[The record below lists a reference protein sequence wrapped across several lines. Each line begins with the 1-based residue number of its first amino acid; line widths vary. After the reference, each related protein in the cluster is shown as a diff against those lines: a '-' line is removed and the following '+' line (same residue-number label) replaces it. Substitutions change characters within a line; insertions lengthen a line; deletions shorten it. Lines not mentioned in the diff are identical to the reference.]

1 MIYSARTRKSLRNG
15 KWMFFLDR
23 AGQTCFI
30 SPASYHTSG
39 AAISAARRKTRDL
52 MAKVQLPE
60 LAGTVKFKVM

>member
-1 MIYSARTRKSLRNG
+1 
-15 KWMFFLDR
+15 MFFLDR

-52 MAKVQLPE
+52 IAKIQLPE